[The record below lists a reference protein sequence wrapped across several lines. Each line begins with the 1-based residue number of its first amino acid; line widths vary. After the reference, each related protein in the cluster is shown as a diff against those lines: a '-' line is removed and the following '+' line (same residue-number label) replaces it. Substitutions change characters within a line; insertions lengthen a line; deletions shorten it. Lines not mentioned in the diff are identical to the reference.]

1 MDHVSEQYYFTSII
15 SSMTVIFKVGS
26 YSSSGR
32 KEGSYQVV
40 QSMWTQH
47 KTILF
52 SSIWDLRP
60 GMLSLLGIPRCGCR
74 PGSAP
79 AELLAST
86 APARIKSY
94 PRRRPPAAAA
104 APPPKS
110 LPGRRR
116 PRVGLLRVTSRLA
129 LPLWGNPSQ
138 FCVQARPRTSPGW
151 IWRRPPASLCQSS
164 YGGAGLS
171 ASSCSLDRVCLGLG
185 AQGGFPSSP
194 DLGASPVEVSLP
206 VCLPRPCPRPPWT
219 ESGFSPAEKRVFC
232 VGQSPKIVDM
242 SS

>member
-104 APPPKS
+104 APPPS
-110 LPGRRR
+110 PSQAAAAPAWACSAWLPALLCLFGGILRSSASRRVLGPRLAGFGGVLPLRSARAAMGAQVWAR
-116 PRVGLLRVTSRLA
+116 PPVLLTGSVWVLERRVGFPAAQIWARLL
-129 LPLWGNPSQ
+129 
-138 FCVQARPRTSPGW
+138 
-151 IWRRPPASLCQSS
+151 
-164 YGGAGLS
+164 
-171 ASSCSLDRVCLGLG
+171 
-185 AQGGFPSSP
+185 
-194 DLGASPVEVSLP
+194 
-206 VCLPRPCPRPPWT
+206 
-219 ESGFSPAEKRVFC
+219 
-232 VGQSPKIVDM
+232 
-242 SS
+242 